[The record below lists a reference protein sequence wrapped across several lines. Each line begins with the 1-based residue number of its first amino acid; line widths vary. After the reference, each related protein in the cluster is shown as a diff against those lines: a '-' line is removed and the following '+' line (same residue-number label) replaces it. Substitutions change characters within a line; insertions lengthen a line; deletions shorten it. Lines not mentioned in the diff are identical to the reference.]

1 MISSERKQLIRLV
14 TELSEA
20 APHLRFGQM
29 VANIATLALE
39 AKPEAIWDAE
49 DEELIAAA
57 QRLLER
63 MTQDVAAN

>member
-1 MISSERKQLIRLV
+1 MISSEREQLIRLV

-20 APHLRFGQM
+20 APNLRFGQM
-29 VANIATLALE
+29 VANIATLALG

-63 MTQDVAAN
+63 MTQGAAAN